1 MRERAGRR
9 PYEQQSARPVG
20 GQREGD
26 TPEAPG
32 RRDADDVAGLPPAE
46 IAVSARL
53 VVRPGGSGRRRAGR
67 HAAGRRGVRR
77 RRGRSRGAWLAGASA
92 GVIALAAGVMG
103 VVGVDGTL
111 GGLLVAAA
119 TATDGGDGRT
129 PGGGG
134 SGGGAVS
141 SREVTRAAPRSGT
154 VASGSPGS
162 ASKKAGDGQ
171 SATGRAAASG
181 APASDSGAGAKTAD
195 SGAVGDSGLDGDQ
208 APAAVPGDVSGRAG
222 PGRVDA
228 DPGDV
233 SGYKADGPSR
243 HTDQE
248 AVEYF
253 RDQWGAADEATGR
266 IKDIRTIGRY
276 LRIYTDLSET
286 AGNSSHALT
295 LCERGLAYLKANGVK
310 DPVVFVQAR
319 FGENGNPVL
328 ANILGPSD
336 STCRVTHPAP
346 N

>member
-1 MRERAGRR
+1 M
-9 PYEQQSARPVG
+9 
-20 GQREGD
+20 
-26 TPEAPG
+26 
-32 RRDADDVAGLPPAE
+32 
-46 IAVSARL
+46 
-53 VVRPGGSGRRRAGR
+53 
-67 HAAGRRGVRR
+67 
-77 RRGRSRGAWLAGASA
+77 RSRGVWLAGASA
-92 GVIALAAGVMG
+92 GVIALAAGV
-103 VVGVDGTL
+103 VGVAGVSGTL
-111 GGLLVAAA
+111 GGLLAVS
-119 TATDGGDGRT
+119 TTTTDGGDGRA

-208 APAAVPGDVSGRAG
+208 APAAVPGDVSGRDG